1 MEKNIRRSA
10 ARPGEYSTWGYRCSY
25 GFGYYE
31 MLQFCEDI
39 GAKAMF
45 VCNVGLGCQFR
56 MGDACPE
63 DKISYY
69 LDDCMDAIEY
79 ALGDVTTEWGKRRT
93 ADGHAEPF
101 PLQYVEIGNENWGS
115 RSIVVLICSIRP
127 LRRSIRS

>member
-1 MEKNIRRSA
+1 
-10 ARPGEYSTWGYRCSY
+10 
-25 GFGYYE
+25 
-31 MLQFCEDI
+31 
-39 GAKAMF
+39 MF

-56 MGDACPE
+56 MGDACPD

-79 ALGDVTTEWGKRRT
+79 ALGDVTTEWGKRRA

-101 PLQYVEIGNENWGS
+101 PLQYVEIGNETGDRNT
-115 RSIVVLICSIRP
+115 IVVLICSIRP